1 MEQQQQQQKTERTE
15 KQRAAS
21 RANGTK
27 SRGPVTPE
35 GKATCARNALRHGLT
50 AFHLALT
57 CEDQESFNMVLAD
70 YMDEYRPVDATETNR
85 ARLDAKY
92 THFAEPV
99 QVAEA
104 IESSLARTGS
114 LPHLHRCQSR
124 INREYFQA
132 LRMLRAIQ
140 KKSAAAFA
148 EIDPTPMPEAAAQ
161 ARYRTPQSGHPTPDD
176 NPAQDN
182 HEIAE
187 TDPAAMPQTA
197 TRARNQKPQSGTPS
211 PQDNPAHTDHTTAET
226 VPTPTPKASNQRP
239 PHSSDPTLHNNCAI
253 PETTPENSV
262 PKTAFH
268 GTAASNNRYPR
279 PCDETTST
287 MTGVTPS
294 SGANYNG
301 GIQWHL
307 QR

>member
-1 MEQQQQQQKTERTE
+1 
-15 KQRAAS
+15 
-21 RANGTK
+21 
-27 SRGPVTPE
+27 
-35 GKATCARNALRHGLT
+35 
-50 AFHLALT
+50 
-57 CEDQESFNMVLAD
+57 MVLAD
-70 YMDEYRPVDATETNR
+70 YMDEYRPVDATETNLVERISFAQWQLYRAWTAETAILNIEIETNR

-287 MTGVTPS
+287 TTGVTPS